1 MAVPVAA
8 MPSLQTPRRRRF
20 FRGACRCAASKH
32 RRRTEFEFNARSK
45 RMASRRTFLTRSGAL
60 TAGVAVAST
69 ASTASTATGEQAGA
83 RKYGGPH
90 EMPTHVTLLAMQNAD
105 GTETLGVKLP
115 DGAVLDV
122 RKASRLLGI
131 AAPTTMEELL
141 REGNAAGLNKL
152 VAAAKAHRKARAA
165 MVDESSITFGRL
177 FTNPGK
183 IVCIGLNYRAHA
195 AEANEK
201 LPWVPILFNKY
212 NNALAAHNCT
222 IRLPPREI
230 AYKFDYET
238 ELLIVIGK
246 TARNVSEA
254 DALKHVAGYCTSQD
268 FSARD
273 LQLETPSVQW
283 MVGKTLDSF
292 GPIGPYFVSAD
303 IVGDPNNLTIE
314 THVNGEI
321 RQSSNT
327 SLMIFN
333 PQKLIAYISKMWTL
347 EPGDIIWSGTPEGV
361 IVGYPKDKQVWLK
374 AGDEVVSTIEKLGAL
389 KFKLA

>member
-1 MAVPVAA
+1 
-8 MPSLQTPRRRRF
+8 
-20 FRGACRCAASKH
+20 
-32 RRRTEFEFNARSK
+32 
-45 RMASRRTFLTRSGAL
+45 MASRRTFLTTSGAL

-69 ASTASTATGEQAGA
+69 ASASTERHAAG
-83 RKYGGPH
+83 RKYTGPH
-90 EMPTHVTLLAMQNAD
+90 EMPTGVTLLAMQNAD
-105 GTETLGVKLP
+105 GSETLGVKVP

-122 RKASRLLGI
+122 RKASLLLGI
-131 AAPTTMEELL
+131 AAPTTLEELL
-141 REGNAAGLNKL
+141 RQGNASGLNKL
-152 VAAAKAHRKARAA
+152 VAAAKAHPKAKAA
-165 MVDESSITFGRL
+165 WVDESSITFGRL

-222 IRLPPREI
+222 ITLPPKEVT
-230 AYKFDYET
+230 YKFDYET
-238 ELLIVIGK
+238 ELLIVMGK

-254 DALKHVAGYCTSQD
+254 DALNYVAGYCTSQD

-273 LQLETPSVQW
+273 LQLETPSAQW
-283 MVGKTLDSF
+283 MVGKTLDGF

-303 IVGDPNNLTIE
+303 IVGDPNNLTVE
-314 THVNGEI
+314 THVNGEK

-333 PQKLIAYISKMWTL
+333 PQKLISYISKMWTL